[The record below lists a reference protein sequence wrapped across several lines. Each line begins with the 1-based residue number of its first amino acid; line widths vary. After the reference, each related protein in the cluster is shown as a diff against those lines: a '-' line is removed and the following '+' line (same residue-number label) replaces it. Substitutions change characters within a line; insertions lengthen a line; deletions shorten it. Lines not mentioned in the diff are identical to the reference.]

1 MPRLGVVVIHMHPNF
16 KIQLMAGNDKFSEM
30 PTLKPL
36 VPFDDS
42 VITFLDKL
50 SGLLMNHPQ
59 GRDFPEI
66 ITFGFYVRKSS
77 ITKLKRSYVDLKSNV
92 GRGVSFHIAPSN
104 VPINFAYSLLV
115 GLLSGNACVVRVSS
129 KSFPQTDIVS
139 NAICKL
145 LDRLEFAELKRY
157 VSLVRYERDSEINNF
172 FSNLCDVRV
181 IWGGDDTIAELRKSP
196 LPPRSFDITFA
207 DRYSF
212 CIIKAPEYLNIQG
225 KKKIAYDFYND
236 TYLFDQNACSAPRLI
251 YWVGGS
257 KDILKAKEIFWKSLH
272 EVLLEKKYTIQ
283 SMTAINKYSASCNAV
298 LDYNSVALPIASDNL
313 ISRIELKS
321 LYSDV
326 TERTCAG
333 GSYFE
338 YSDQA
343 PDKLLNFV
351 SRKFQTLTYIGF
363 KRGELV
369 SFFAGKGIVGLDRIV
384 PCGRASAFGLIWDGY
399 DLIRHMS
406 RVVSIE

>member
-1 MPRLGVVVIHMHPNF
+1 MPKLGVVVIHMHPHF
-16 KIQLMAGNDKFSEM
+16 KIQLIAGNDKFSEM
-30 PTLKPL
+30 PALKPL
-36 VPFDDS
+36 IPFDDR
-42 VITFLDKL
+42 VITFLDEL
-50 SGLLMNHPQ
+50 SRLLMKHPK

-77 ITKLKRSYVDLKSNV
+77 IAKLKRSYEDLKSNV
-92 GRGVSFHIAPSN
+92 GRGVSFHIAPLN
-104 VPINFAYSLLV
+104 VPINFAYSLLA

-129 KSFPQTDIVS
+129 KNFPQTDIVS
-139 NAICKL
+139 NAICTL
-145 LDRLEFAELKRY
+145 LDRLEFAELNRY

-181 IWGGDDTIAELRKSP
+181 IWGGDNTIAELRKSP

-212 CIIKAPEYLNIQG
+212 CIVKASEYLKNQG
-225 KKKIAYDFYND
+225 KKKIAFDFYND
-236 TYLFDQNACSAPRLI
+236 TYLFDQNGCSAPRLI
-251 YWVGGS
+251 YWVGNS
-257 KDILKAKEIFWKSLH
+257 RDIFKAKEIFWKSLH
-272 EVLLEKKYTIQ
+272 EVLLEKKYIIQ
-283 SMTAINKYSASCNAV
+283 SMTAVNKYSASCNAA
-298 LDYNSVALPIASDNL
+298 LDYNNVTLPIAPDNL
-313 ISRIELKS
+313 ISRVELNS
-321 LYSDV
+321 LYADV

-343 PDKLLNFV
+343 LDKLLNFV

-369 SFFAGKGIVGLDRIV
+369 SFFAGKRIVGLDRIV

-399 DLIRHMS
+399 DMIRHMS

>member
-1 MPRLGVVVIHMHPNF
+1 MHPIF
-16 KIQLMAGNDKFSEM
+16 KFQLLAGNDKFSDM
-30 PTLKPL
+30 PSLKPL
-36 VPFDDS
+36 APFEDT

-50 SGLLMNHPQ
+50 SSLLIKHPQ

-66 ITFGFYVRKSS
+66 ITFGFYIRKSS
-77 ITKLKRSYVDLKSNV
+77 ITRLKRSYLDLKSNV

-104 VPINFAYSLLV
+104 VPINFAYTMLA
-115 GLLSGNACVVRVSS
+115 GLLSGNACIVRVSS

-139 NAICKL
+139 NAMCKL
-145 LDRLEFAELKRY
+145 LDRLEFRELKRY
-157 VSLVRYERDSEINNF
+157 ISIVRYEHDLEINNF

-181 IWGGDDTIAELRKSP
+181 VWGGDNTIAEIRKSP

-212 CIIKAPEYLNIQG
+212 CIIKATEYLAIQN
-225 KKKIAYDFYND
+225 KKKIASDFYND

-257 KDILKAKEIFWKSLH
+257 KDILKAKEIFWESLH
-272 EVLLEKKYTIQ
+272 EILLEKKYAIQ
-283 SMTAINKYSASCNAV
+283 LMTAVNKYSISCNAA
-298 LDYNSVALPIASDNL
+298 LDYDGVSLPTASDNL
-313 ISRIELKS
+313 INRIELKH

-338 YSDQA
+338 YSNQT
-343 PDKLLNFV
+343 PDELLNFV

-369 SFFAGKGIVGLDRIV
+369 SFFASKGIVGIDRIV
-384 PCGRASAFGLIWDGY
+384 PCGRASEFGLIWDGY

>member
-1 MPRLGVVVIHMHPNF
+1 
-16 KIQLMAGNDKFSEM
+16 MAGNDKFTEM
-30 PTLKPL
+30 RSLKPL
-36 VPFDDS
+36 APFEDT
-42 VITFLDKL
+42 VITFLDEL
-50 SGLLMNHPQ
+50 SGLLIKHPQ

-66 ITFGFYVRKSS
+66 ISFGFYVRKSN
-77 ITKLKRSYVDLKSNV
+77 IARLKRSYLDLKSNV

-129 KSFPQTDIVS
+129 ESFPQTDIVS
-139 NAICKL
+139 NALCKL
-145 LDRLEFAELKRY
+145 LDRLEFKELKRY
-157 VSLVRYERDSEINNF
+157 ISIVRYEHDYEINNF

-181 IWGGDDTIAELRKSP
+181 VWGGDNTIAEIRKSP

-212 CIIKAPEYLNIQG
+212 CIIKAAEYLTIQD
-225 KKKIAYDFYND
+225 KKKIAFDFYND

-251 YWVGGS
+251 YWVGDS

-272 EVLLEKKYTIQ
+272 EALLEKKYDIQ
-283 SMTAINKYSASCNAV
+283 LMTAVNKYSASCNAA
-298 LDYNSVALPIASDNL
+298 LDYDGVSLPIASDNL
-313 ISRIELKS
+313 INRIELKS

-338 YSDQA
+338 YSNQA

-363 KRGELV
+363 KRDELV

-384 PCGRASAFGLIWDGY
+384 PCGRASEFALIWDGY

>member
-1 MPRLGVVVIHMHPNF
+1 L
-16 KIQLMAGNDKFSEM
+16 AGNDKFTEM
-30 PTLKPL
+30 RSLKPL
-36 VPFDDS
+36 APFEDT
-42 VITFLDKL
+42 VITFLDEL
-50 SGLLMNHPQ
+50 SGLLIKHPQ

-66 ITFGFYVRKSS
+66 ISFGFYVRKSN
-77 ITKLKRSYVDLKSNV
+77 IARLKRSYLDLKSNV

-129 KSFPQTDIVS
+129 ESFPQTDIVS
-139 NAICKL
+139 NALCKL
-145 LDRLEFAELKRY
+145 LDRLEFKELKRY
-157 VSLVRYERDSEINNF
+157 ISIVRYEHDYEINNF

-181 IWGGDDTIAELRKSP
+181 VWGGDNTIAEIRKSP

-212 CIIKAPEYLNIQG
+212 CIIKAAEYLTIQD
-225 KKKIAYDFYND
+225 KKKIAFDFYND

-251 YWVGGS
+251 YWVGDS

-272 EVLLEKKYTIQ
+272 EALLEKKYDIQ
-283 SMTAINKYSASCNAV
+283 LMTAVNKYSASCNAA
-298 LDYNSVALPIASDNL
+298 LDYDGVSLPIASDNL
-313 ISRIELKS
+313 INRIELKS

-338 YSDQA
+338 YSNQA

-363 KRGELV
+363 KRDELV

-384 PCGRASAFGLIWDGY
+384 PCGRASEFALIWDGY